1 MATGLLLLRLALG
14 AALVVQGAAK
24 LTRQG
29 RRGTAAFFA
38 DVGLVPA
45 LPLAVVAGLTEL
57 VAGALLVAGLGT
69 VLASAAAVGVLGT
82 AAVVNSRNGYWNN
95 VVGVEYPLVAGV
107 ASAALAFTGAGSL
120 SIDEVLGWATP
131 STWTAVA
138 AVSLGVIA
146 AAPLLVLRARHL
158 SHTATGTVAVVPA
171 REAA

>member
-1 MATGLLLLRLALG
+1 MSTGLLLLRVTLGGALI
-14 AALVVQGAAK
+14 VQGTAK
-24 LTRQG
+24 LTPHG

-45 LPLAVVAGLTEL
+45 LPLAVLAGLTEL
-57 VAGALLVAGLGT
+57 LAGALLVAGLGT

-82 AAVVNSRNGYWNN
+82 AAVVNSKNGYWNN
-95 VVGVEYPLVAGV
+95 EVGVEYPLVAGV
-107 ASAALAFTGAGSL
+107 ASAALAFTGAGAL
-120 SIDEVLGWATP
+120 SIDELLGWATP

-158 SHTATGTVAVVPA
+158 SRTATGTIPMVPA
-171 REAA
+171 HEAA